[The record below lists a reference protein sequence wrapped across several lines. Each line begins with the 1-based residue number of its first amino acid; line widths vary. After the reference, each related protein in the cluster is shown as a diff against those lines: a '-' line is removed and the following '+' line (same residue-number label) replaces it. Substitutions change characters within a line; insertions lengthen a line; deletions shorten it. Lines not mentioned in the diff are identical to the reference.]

1 MKINKDNNFESFFD
15 FVPEWRQIDFLV
27 LHHVAA
33 DSVNHAISQF
43 IDHKVSAHFAI
54 DYNGEIFELVAENNI
69 AYHAGISFWNG
80 VDGLNK
86 NSIGIEFIN
95 PAPFEKKFSA
105 AQMISGVQLCKYL
118 AAKYG
123 IKPQN
128 IVGHSDIAYERE
140 NQILNRK
147 QDPSHLF
154 DWKFMAENG
163 VGIFPVISEQGK
175 KNVFSFGDECAE
187 IAEIKRDLKRFG
199 YRVIKLHNEF
209 DYEMKALVRVF
220 NRRFLGQD
228 CDIWL
233 SSSQDI
239 LDHLSRSIAAGF
251 KKEKLS

>member
-1 MKINKDNNFESFFD
+1 MKINKGKAFESFFD
-15 FVPEWRQIDFLV
+15 FVSEWRQIDFLV

-33 DSVNHAISQF
+33 NSVDHAISQF
-43 IDHKVSAHFAI
+43 FDHKVSAHFAI
-54 DYNGEIFELVAENNI
+54 DYAGEIFELVAENNI

-95 PAPFEKKFSA
+95 PAPFENKFSA
-105 AQMISGVQLCKYL
+105 AQMISGAQLCKYL
-118 AAKYG
+118 AAKYR
-123 IKPQN
+123 IKAQN
-128 IVGHSDIAYERE
+128 IVGHSDIAYDRE
-140 NQILNRK
+140 SQILDRK

-163 VGIFPVISEQGK
+163 VGIFPSFSRQGE
-175 KNVFSFGDECAE
+175 KNIFSFGDNCAE

-199 YRVIKLHNEF
+199 YRVLNLRNDF
-209 DYEMKALVRVF
+209 DEEMRALVRVF

-233 SSSQDI
+233 SSSQAALDI
-239 LDHLSRSIAAGF
+239 LSRSIAGGR
-251 KKEKLS
+251 